1 MDKKELIQFLGN
13 VKPLFDT
20 LRNSYEQYERVEE
33 QIAVKESQKKTKLS
47 GGQIIGVIAGC
58 FFYIAPGIIYYF
70 YAQNSNKKQNELLE
84 KDIQLLMD
92 QRNAITDDLT
102 NQIQTIQQTGI
113 QTILPEQYLDATALD
128 YIYGYLIGGRA
139 DNIKEALNLFEEE
152 KHRLNMENMQYES
165 LKQAQIN
172 NKLTMYGNI
181 INAANAINNA
191 RR

>member
-165 LKQAQIN
+165 L
-172 NKLTMYGNI
+172 
-181 INAANAINNA
+181 
-191 RR
+191 